1 MASCVSDGVDS
12 RSCLV
17 MKGFRVT
24 SGVIFGSLPQQQD
37 LLSCLN
43 KQSLTLTLTVSV
55 DISIFQLKC
64 SFNVVEWFMLTVY
77 I

>member
-1 MASCVSDGVDS
+1 M
-12 RSCLV
+12 

-24 SGVIFGSLPQQQD
+24 SGVIFGSLSQPQQD

-43 KQSLTLTLTVSV
+43 KRSLTLTLTVSV
-55 DISIFQLKC
+55 DFSIFQLKR
-64 SFNVVEWFMLTVY
+64 SFSVFEWFMLTVY